1 MLLSLHLKNLAIV
14 DSADLEL
21 NPGMTAITGETGVGK
36 SILIDGLSLV
46 LGGRADSAMVG
57 AVGNRAEI
65 IAEFNLAN
73 AEEADTWLKERSL
86 ESEENT
92 VLVRRV
98 LSAEGRSRN
107 FINGTAV
114 TVGELKHLASHLV
127 DIHAQHEH
135 HQLGQK
141 AAQLSIF
148 DAFASVE
155 PNVAELGRCYGR
167 WRSLKTEIEALEA
180 ASAARLK
187 EQQLLDYQLSEF
199 EALAIVDGEYL
210 TLTEQHQQLS
220 HADETQH
227 ILSHEV
233 RKLGQAE
240 ESVTDQLRRSVSTL
254 MEIKDPA
261 VIALVAP
268 IESALI
274 QIEETTKDL
283 QRYGEGIESQPELL
297 SQIDSRI
304 ERIVDLARKH
314 HCKPEDLH
322 LTWES
327 LQAQRAEL
335 GQAEESLDSLSAEL
349 DAVQFEWQ
357 EGAES
362 ISAQRHEAIESFHTL
377 IEGHLQSL
385 GMQDARLK
393 VLLTPS
399 EGMNPT
405 GLESVEF
412 LISTNKGQPFGPIQ
426 KIASGG
432 ELSRISLAIQVASI
446 GNEAPRTLVF
456 DEVDVGIG
464 GSVAETVGQLL
475 AALGQHHQILCVTHL
490 GQVAAQADHHLKVV
504 KSGDPVSTSIM
515 TLSDDARVEE
525 IARMTGGS
533 AMTDASRALAAE
545 LLNERLKRQ
554 PAGG

>member
-46 LGGRADSAMVG
+46 LGGRADSGIVG
-57 AVGNRAEI
+57 AGSNRAEI

-73 AEEADTWLKERSL
+73 ADEAHAWLQERSL
-86 ESEENT
+86 ESDENT

-98 LSAEGRSRN
+98 LSTEGRSRN

-114 TVGELKHLASHLV
+114 TVGELKHLASYLV

-141 AAQLSIF
+141 TAQLAIF
-148 DAFASVE
+148 DAFANVE
-155 PNVAELGRCYGR
+155 RNVAELGRCYGR
-167 WRSLKTEIEALEA
+167 WRSLKTEIETLKA

-199 EALAIVDGEYL
+199 DALAIADGEYL

-220 HADETQH
+220 HADETQQ
-227 ILSHEV
+227 ILGREV
-233 RKLGQAE
+233 GKLTQAE
-240 ESVTDQLRRSVSTL
+240 ESLTDQLRRSVSALT
-254 MEIKDPA
+254 EIKDPA

-268 IESALI
+268 IEGALI
-274 QIEETTKDL
+274 QIEETAKDL

-297 SQIDSRI
+297 SQIESRI
-304 ERIVDLARKH
+304 AHIVDLARKH

-322 LTWES
+322 LTWEA

-335 GQAEESLDSLSAEL
+335 GQAEESLDSLTAEL
-349 DAVQFEWQ
+349 DAVQAEWQ
-357 EGAES
+357 KIAES
-362 ISAQRHEAIESFHTL
+362 VSAQRHEATQSFQTL

-385 GMQDARLK
+385 GMQEARLQ
-393 VLLTPS
+393 VLLTAS
-399 EGMNPT
+399 EGINPA

-412 LISTNKGQPFGPIQ
+412 EISTNKGQPFGPIQ

-432 ELSRISLAIQVASI
+432 ELSRISLAIQVASL
-446 GNEAPRTLVF
+446 GDEAPRTLVF

-475 AALGQHHQILCVTHL
+475 ATLGQHHQILCVTHL
-490 GQVAAQADHHLKVV
+490 GQVAAQADHHLKVI
-504 KSGDPVSTSIM
+504 KSGDPVSTSITM
-515 TLSDDARVEE
+515 LSDDTRVEE
-525 IARMTGGS
+525 IARMTGGAS
-533 AMTDASRALAAE
+533 MTDASRALAEE
-545 LLNERLKRQ
+545 LLNERFKRQ
-554 PAGG
+554 TAGG